1 MKTIMAWDELNLLRE
16 EAERFV
22 NRSQKK
28 QPTRAEIDR
37 FCDYMEFVLCLIYA
51 YGWKDAEEIVGINLR
66 MGDLD
71 DKAVNREVAGETFR
85 DRVQNL
91 FEDSVLAQPTVPD
104 LLRIVETEAH
114 RDYNSGVYDA
124 GKKSGIDL
132 KKQWVTMGDDRVRDT
147 HEYLEGAVVGLD
159 DRFYTFDGDSA
170 LHPGDFEKASNNV
183 NCRCVI
189 TLAR

>member
-16 EAERFV
+16 EAESFV
-22 NRSQKK
+22 KRSQVK
-28 QPTRAEIDR
+28 QPTREEVDR
-37 FCDYMEFVLCLIYA
+37 FCDYMEFVFCLIYA
-51 YGWKDAEEIVGINLR
+51 YGWKDAEEIIGIDLR

-71 DKAVNREVAGETFR
+71 DKAVNREIAGETFR

-91 FEDSVLAQPTVPD
+91 FEDSVLTPPSVPD
-104 LLRIVETEAH
+104 LLRIVETESH
-114 RDYNSGVYDA
+114 RDYNAGVYDA
-124 GKKSGIDL
+124 GKKSGVSL
-132 KKQWVTMGDDRVRDT
+132 KKQWVTMADDRVRDT

-159 DRFYTFDGDSA
+159 DRFYTYDGDSA
-170 LHPGDFEKASNNV
+170 LHPGDFENPANNV